1 MNKAIEILKNNFSEA
16 IIETSSFRGDEAIV
30 VDKNKIAEI
39 GLFLRDHNELKFQML
54 MDICGVDYLKN
65 KGFLEVVYHLYSPEF
80 KKRIR
85 IKTRLKEKEML
96 PSVHKIW
103 KAANWFE
110 REAFDLFGICFDNH
124 PNLKRLLTYE
134 GFKGHALLKDYPIDL
149 RQEIPKP
156 DKLIEDM

>member
-65 KGFLEVVYHLYSPEF
+65 KGFLEVVYHLY
-80 KKRIR
+80 
-85 IKTRLKEKEML
+85 
-96 PSVHKIW
+96 
-103 KAANWFE
+103 
-110 REAFDLFGICFDNH
+110 
-124 PNLKRLLTYE
+124 
-134 GFKGHALLKDYPIDL
+134 
-149 RQEIPKP
+149 
-156 DKLIEDM
+156 